1 MLWSIRA
8 PIQKPS
14 PSMVFSQKLYNIMK
28 GVSHAACRQS
38 IQKYHLYGMHSCV
51 RGFEKNHSQNKHNT
65 LIMLQDVLV
74 LCKNWLPF

>member
-14 PSMVFSQKLYNIMK
+14 PSMVLSEKLYNIMK
-28 GVSHAACRQS
+28 GVSHAACRRI
-38 IQKYHLYGMHSCV
+38 IQKYQLYGKNSCV
-51 RGFEKNHSQNKHNT
+51 RGFDKNHSQNKHNT
-65 LIMLQDVLV
+65 PIMLQDVQV